1 MNKGKHFFH
10 LQDIAE
16 IIYLTYNNIAC
27 INLDK
32 VYISASLGY
41 VANTSLGNCIFFT
54 CCVMF
59 QLLITTA
66 ISDRKVISLIN
77 SCHTCWTSLILFA
90 FRTFPM
96 RCKRAHLPL
105 DLDRHG
111 TLFEAILQFSNKVF
125 TF

>member
-1 MNKGKHFFH
+1 MMEGSGT
-10 LQDIAE
+10 LEEQLAAIG
-16 IIYLTYNNIAC
+16 I
-27 INLDK
+27 K
-32 VYISASLGY
+32 VRHPTFLP
-41 VANTSLGNCIFFT
+41 IFFT
-54 CCVMF
+54 CCVIF

-111 TLFEAILQFSNKVF
+111 TLFETILQFSNKVF

>member
-1 MNKGKHFFH
+1 MCFVTTV
-10 LQDIAE
+10 DIR
-16 IIYLTYNNIAC
+16 
-27 INLDK
+27 
-32 VYISASLGY
+32 
-41 VANTSLGNCIFFT
+41 
-54 CCVMF
+54 
-59 QLLITTA
+59 TA

-111 TLFEAILQFSNKVF
+111 TLFETIAVF
-125 TF
+125 KYSLKICNLYY